1 MNRIV
6 IILFLTFN
14 LTCFSQSQSEM
25 NKEANNEYKKAD
37 IELNNVYQK
46 ILTEYKFN
54 TVFID
59 RLKKTQRIWMSYRDA
74 ELEMKFPA
82 ENKQTVYG
90 SVYPMCVSFFL
101 KELTEERIEKLNVW
115 INGIEEGNV
124 CSGSVKTI

>member
-1 MNRIV
+1 
-6 IILFLTFN
+6 
-14 LTCFSQSQSEM
+14 
-25 NKEANNEYKKAD
+25 
-37 IELNNVYQK
+37 
-46 ILTEYKFN
+46 
-54 TVFID
+54 
-59 RLKKTQRIWMSYRDA
+59 
-74 ELEMKFPA
+74 MKFPA